1 MLRSLARP
9 VTAAMAGV
17 LAPGILALGLG
28 APAARAEPLKVV
40 GTIRAADWEAYRTRF
55 MDPSGRIMDDANGNI
70 SHSEG
75 QGYGM
80 LLALAAN
87 DRRAFEQI
95 WTFTRTELLIR
106 DDGLAAWKWEPNA
119 SPNVTDTN
127 NASDGDVLIA
137 YALMLA
143 AKAWRE
149 PRYQNAAQSLVKAIG
164 RVLLRESAGRL
175 VMLPGAKGFTES
187 DRPDGLL
194 VVNPS
199 YWIFEAFEAFEALA
213 PDHDW
218 SRLRRDG
225 IAIIE
230 AGSQNPAGLPPDWL
244 AIPPQGPMLPAQ
256 GFPPL
261 FGYNSVR
268 IPLYLVRAGL
278 TDVRWLGSLRQRWS
292 GGAIEVVD
300 VTTGR
305 AQEALTARGYTM
317 WAPLLACAT
326 ASRPLPEAAK
336 TFKLDLYYPSTL
348 QLLALSFVSEKFPRC
363 L

>member
-1 MLRSLARP
+1 MTLVPPFRSLARHL
-9 VTAAMAGV
+9 AALAGV
-17 LAPGILALGLG
+17 LVVGLG
-28 APAARAEPLKVV
+28 VPEARAQPLKMV
-40 GTIRAADWEAYRTRF
+40 GTIRTADWEAYRSRF
-55 MDPSGRIMDDANGNI
+55 VEPSGRVVDDANGNI

-87 DRRAFEQI
+87 DRRSFEQI

-137 YALMLA
+137 YALLLA
-143 AKAWRE
+143 SKAWRE
-149 PRYQNAAQSLVKAIG
+149 PRYQNAAQALVKAIG

-175 VMLPGAKGFTES
+175 VMLPGARGFTES
-187 DRPDGLL
+187 DRQDGLL

-199 YWIFEAFEAFEALA
+199 YWVFEAFEAFEPLA

-230 AGSQNPAGLPPDWL
+230 QGSQNAAGLPPDWL
-244 AIPPQGPMLPAQ
+244 ALPSQGPLQPAQ
-256 GFPPL
+256 GFPPV
-261 FGYNSVR
+261 FGYNSLR

-278 TDVRWLGSLRQRWS
+278 TDVRWLGSLRQKWS
-292 GGAIEVVD
+292 GGAVEVVD

-317 WAPLLACAT
+317 LASLLSCAA
-326 ASRPLPEAAK
+326 ASRPLPEAVK
-336 TFKLDLYYPSTL
+336 TFKPDLYYPSTL
-348 QLLALSFVSEKFPRC
+348 QLLALSYVSEKLPRC

>member
-1 MLRSLARP
+1 VRNLLTALA
-9 VTAAMAGV
+9 
-17 LAPGILALGLG
+17 GLLVVCVG
-28 APAARAEPLKVV
+28 THAARAEPLRIV
-40 GTIRAADWEAYRTRF
+40 GTIRTADWEAYRNKF
-55 MDPSGRIMDDANGNI
+55 VDASGRIIDDANGNI

-75 QGYGM
+75 QGYGL

-87 DRRAFEQI
+87 DRRTFERI

-106 DDGLAAWKWEPNA
+106 DDGLVAWKWEPTA

-137 YALMLA
+137 YALSLA
-143 AKAWRE
+143 GKAWRE
-149 PRYQNAAQSLVKAIG
+149 PRYLTAAQDLVKAIG

-175 VMLPGAKGFTES
+175 IMLPGAKGFTEADRS
-187 DRPDGLL
+187 DGML

-199 YWIFEAFEAFEALA
+199 YWVFEAFEAFQTLA

-218 SRLRRDG
+218 ARLTRDG
-225 IAIIE
+225 ITIIE
-230 AGSQNPAGLPPDWL
+230 QGSRNSASLPPDWV
-244 AIPPQGPMLPAQ
+244 AIPSQGPMQPAQ
-256 GFPPL
+256 GFPPV
-261 FGYNSVR
+261 FGYNSLR

-292 GGAIEVVD
+292 GGAVEVVD

-305 AQEALTARGYTM
+305 AQEVLTARGYTM
-317 WAPLLACAT
+317 LSSLLGCVL
-326 ASRPLPEAAK
+326 ASRPLPETVK
-336 TFKLDLYYPSTL
+336 TFQPDLYYPSTL
-348 QLLALSFVSEKFPRC
+348 QLLGLSYVSEKFPRC

>member
-1 MLRSLARP
+1 MIRSLGRHL
-9 VTAAMAGV
+9 TALLAG
-17 LAPGILALGLG
+17 LL
-28 APAARAEPLKVV
+28 VV
-40 GTIRAADWEAYRTRF
+40 GLETPPAGAQPLRIAGTLRAANWEAYRSRF
-55 MDPSGRIMDDANGNI
+55 VDPTGRIVDDANGNI

-87 DRRAFEQI
+87 DRRTFEQI

-119 SPNVTDTN
+119 SPHVTDTN

-137 YALMLA
+137 YALALA
-143 AKAWRE
+143 ATAWKE
-149 PRYQNAAQSLVKAIG
+149 PRYRAAAQSLVRAIG
-164 RVLLRESAGRL
+164 KVLLRESAGRL
-175 VMLPGAKGFTES
+175 VLLPGAKGFTES
-187 DRPDGLL
+187 DRQDGLP

-199 YWIFEAFEAFEALA
+199 YWVFEAFEAFQTLA

-218 SRLRRDG
+218 TRLRRDG
-225 IAIIE
+225 VTIVE
-230 AGSQNPAGLPPDWL
+230 QGSQNAAGLPPDWL
-244 AIPPQGPMLPAQ
+244 AMPPQGPLQPAQ
-256 GFPPL
+256 GFPPV
-261 FGYNSVR
+261 FGYNSLR

-292 GGAIEVVD
+292 GGAVEVVD

-305 AQEALTARGYTM
+305 AQESLTARGYTILP
-317 WAPLLACAT
+317 AVLGCAT
-326 ASRPLPEAAK
+326 ASRPLPEAVK
-336 TFKLDLYYPSTL
+336 TFKVDLYYPSTL
-348 QLLALSFVSEKFPRC
+348 QLLALSFISEKYPKC